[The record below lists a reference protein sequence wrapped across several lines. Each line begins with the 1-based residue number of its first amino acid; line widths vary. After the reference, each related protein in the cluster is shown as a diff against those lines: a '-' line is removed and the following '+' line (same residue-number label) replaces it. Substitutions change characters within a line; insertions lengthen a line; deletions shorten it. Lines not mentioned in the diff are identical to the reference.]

1 MARSDWEVSIYID
14 TVVEQV
20 ELRHKKNIE
29 RGKGK
34 DDRAYGTLRHD
45 RNGGQLAGRHLT
57 HGLEMRS
64 GGELWMRAYERAKL
78 NVVMR
83 VSRVNQKK
91 VVVIESAPPFA
102 PLIFLFSVSFRTVLM
117 NPRIAVPEQ
126 ETAKCSSRSS
136 SVFTFQSGSY
146 DTKGLDHL
154 PTFSKDR
161 RNTCTVYM
169 RVSAYILQPQK
180 TVPCRELPLA
190 ILYIGWMIWTILFSS
205 MTCSHVALIS
215 GQNILSA
222 SILIIDTFVH
232 TFRNKRPLWRF
243 VTAAPAIETAQSHQY
258 SSYTYLIWLCFG
270 VLLPI
275 A

>member
-1 MARSDWEVSIYID
+1 MARSDWEVSVYID

-29 RGKGK
+29 RGKEK

-57 HGLEMRS
+57 RGLEMRS
-64 GGELWMRAYERAKL
+64 GGELWVRAYERAKL

-91 VVVIESAPPFA
+91 VVVIESAPPLV

-169 RVSAYILQPQK
+169 QVSAYILQPQK
-180 TVPCRELPLA
+180 TTVPWASFSHTLHRVNDLDDSVQLHD
-190 ILYIGWMIWTILFSS
+190 LFSRGS
-205 MTCSHVALIS
+205 
-215 GQNILSA
+215 N
-222 SILIIDTFVH
+222 
-232 TFRNKRPLWRF
+232 FRPKYFERVYINHRYVRAHF
-243 VTAAPAIETAQSHQY
+243 S
-258 SSYTYLIWLCFG
+258 
-270 VLLPI
+270 
-275 A
+275 